1 MREALLRNAGKD
13 GQALPSVRQ
22 LAAHHGVTPRT
33 MHRLLRALAAEG
45 RLHAIDRKGFFWG
58 SAPLEVPPMA
68 HPSRVGIEEVR
79 ERLLEDLRR
88 GVFHPHK
95 PLPEAR
101 SLAELHGIGARR
113 MTQLISKLVEEGW
126 LVRRGRG
133 IHTTPVALPSSRA
146 NLVVVSRCDATGK
159 LLLDSE
165 RETDFLKSI
174 RTQARESGLEPSFAG
189 WFEDG
194 TTGHLLDSQGAALR
208 LEPSR
213 LPLLGVIASTWLV
226 QDPQGFLRHLRAA
239 KVPVSVWWEHPA
251 TTFPSVRSGSMV
263 GFNLSFGASAG
274 LEAGRHL
281 RSVASGPIAFVSPF
295 HAAEWSRARLGGLRR
310 ALEGTQIDLT
320 AHVDSTWESAWHLR
334 QASRDPSEG
343 EARLREILARLLDNT
358 DLASHPDWVVVNDH
372 VAVHLIELLRQRGL
386 PRPRIVSFDNTSAS
400 ESYQFDSFE
409 FHTDGMVRQML
420 QQILHPKAKLF
431 QDGGLHEMMGRL
443 VVREPRDRAAH
454 ATEIG
459 RKIHSRDL
467 GRRFDFPAWSP
478 LDTL

>member
-1 MREALLRNAGKD
+1 MRHLLEALMRQPGRD
-13 GQALPSVRQ
+13 GQPLPSVRA

-33 MHRLLRALAAEG
+33 MHRVLKALAG
-45 RLHAIDRKGFFWG
+45 QGHLHAIDRKGFFWG
-58 SAPLEVPPMA
+58 PTPSDPAPLAMPI
-68 HPSRVGIEEVR
+68 RVRIEEVR

-101 SLAELHGIGARR
+101 SLAELHGIGSRR
-113 MTQLISKLVEEGW
+113 MALLLGSLVEQGW
-126 LVRRGRG
+126 LVRRGRA
-133 IHTTPVALPSSRA
+133 IHTTPIALPSSHA
-146 NLVVVSRCDATGK
+146 TIVVVSRCDATGK

-174 RTQARESGLEPSFAG
+174 RSQARELGLEPTFAG
-189 WFEDG
+189 WYEDS
-194 TTGHLLDSQGAALR
+194 TGGSLLDSHGARLR
-208 LEPSR
+208 LEHSR
-213 LPLLGVIASTWLV
+213 LPLLGVIASTWLI
-226 QDPQGFLRHLRAA
+226 QDPIAFLRQLRAA

-251 TTFPSVRSGSMV
+251 SSFPRVRTGSLA

-281 RSVASGPIAFVSPF
+281 RSMDSGPIAFVSPF
-295 HAAEWSRARLGGLRR
+295 HAAEWSRTRLVGLQK
-310 ALEGTQIDLT
+310 ALEGTQVPVFS
-320 AHVDSTWESAWHLR
+320 HVDATWESAWHLR
-334 QASRDPSEG
+334 QASSDPEQG
-343 EARLREILARLLDNT
+343 EARLREILARLLDEGN
-358 DLASHPDWVVVNDH
+358 LASQPNWVVVNDH
-372 VAVHLIELLRQRGL
+372 VAVHLIELLRERGL

-443 VVREPRDRAAH
+443 VVREPRDTRERPFERH
-454 ATEIG
+454 
-459 RKIHSRDL
+459 
-467 GRRFDFPAWSP
+467 
-478 LDTL
+478 